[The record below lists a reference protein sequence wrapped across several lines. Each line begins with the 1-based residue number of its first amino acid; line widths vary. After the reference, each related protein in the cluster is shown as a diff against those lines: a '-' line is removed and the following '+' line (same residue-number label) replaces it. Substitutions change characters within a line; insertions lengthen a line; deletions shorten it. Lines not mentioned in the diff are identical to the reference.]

1 MTDEALTLSQLAE
14 RSGVEARTLRSW
26 MQQGVIPGPES
37 AGRNARYAAS
47 TLTRVLAVKA
57 MREVYGLSL
66 GEIRRDLLAAD
77 EGRIAAYA
85 AMAASGAQP
94 DARSAS
100 VQEDRSPPKPAS
112 PPDPAPPPA
121 ASSAADYL
129 RSLRSLGVFGSAP
142 GAAPPGPKAGRA
154 LATHSWSSAAPLR
167 HRALPV
173 DSSEADGP
181 APAPASPTGEEP
193 HQVFGPSGSGS
204 RLAKLAKALTRIA
217 GARPTR
223 RKARGEVRLH
233 IPITPD
239 LDLVVRGNH
248 SPEEIAR
255 FEQVA
260 DLLRTILTG
269 GSDHD

>member
-1 MTDEALTLSQLAE
+1 MSDQPLTLSDLAE
-14 RSGVEARTLRSW
+14 HSGVEVRTLRSW
-26 MQQGVIPGPES
+26 MQQGVIPGPETV
-37 AGRNARYAAS
+37 GRNARYAAS

-66 GEIRRDLLAAD
+66 AEIRRDLVAAD
-77 EGRIAAYA
+77 ESRIAAYA
-85 AMAASGAQP
+85 ALASGDVRSKSSAGE
-94 DARSAS
+94 DAGQ
-100 VQEDRSPPKPAS
+100 VKSPA

-129 RSLRSLGVFGSAP
+129 RGLRSAGVFG
-142 GAAPPGPKAGRA
+142 GASKDPGPPSQPRMPVASPSLPSAGPRA
-154 LATHSWSSAAPLR
+154 RHSLTMSFDPRDAAGPSPSPPRSAADAPERL
-167 HRALPV
+167 
-173 DSSEADGP
+173 P
-181 APAPASPTGEEP
+181 APAG
-193 HQVFGPSGSGS
+193 GGS
-204 RLAKLAKALTRIA
+204 RLARLAEALERVA

-239 LDLVVRGNH
+239 LELAVRGDH

-269 GSDHD
+269 GSEND